1 MGRVNRTFSERA
13 LFHDLSASLFIP
25 QDRGQMNLQ
34 NRIKSGIFLGEL
46 EFQTARSGGAGGQH
60 VNKVETKVLLRFDVM
75 ASQVLTE
82 EEKLTFIQKNKN
94 KVDQSGILQL
104 YAQETRSQLQ
114 NKEAVIAKFYEL
126 LRTSFQK
133 KKVRKVSR
141 PSKGAIEDRL
151 KSKKAH
157 AEKKANRKRLE

>member
-1 MGRVNRTFSERA
+1 MSVN
-13 LFHDLSASLFIP
+13 SL
-25 QDRGQMNLQ
+25 QT
-34 NRIKSGIFLGEL
+34 RIKRGDFLPEL
-46 EFQTARSGGAGGQH
+46 DFLTSRSGGAGGQH
-60 VNKVETKVLLRFDVM
+60 VNKVETKVLLKFDVM
-75 ASQVLTE
+75 GSQVLTE
-82 EEKLTFIQKNKN
+82 EEKLTLIQKNKN

-126 LRTSFQK
+126 LHSSFQK
-133 KKVRKVSR
+133 KKVRKASR

>member
-1 MGRVNRTFSERA
+1 M
-13 LFHDLSASLFIP
+13 
-25 QDRGQMNLQ
+25 
-34 NRIKSGIFLGEL
+34 
-46 EFQTARSGGAGGQH
+46 
-60 VNKVETKVLLRFDVM
+60 NKVETKVLLRFDVM
-75 ASQVLTE
+75 ASQNLSE
-82 EEKLTFIQKNKN
+82 DEKLTLIQKNKN

-126 LRTSFQK
+126 LRSSFQK
-133 KKVRKVSR
+133 KKVRKASR

>member
-1 MGRVNRTFSERA
+1 MS
-13 LFHDLSASLFIP
+13 
-25 QDRGQMNLQ
+25 
-34 NRIKSGIFLGEL
+34 
-46 EFQTARSGGAGGQH
+46 
-60 VNKVETKVLLRFDVM
+60 
-75 ASQVLTE
+75 SQALTE
-82 EEKLTFIQKNKN
+82 EKKLTLIQKNKN

-114 NKEAVIAKFYEL
+114 NKEAVISKFYDL
-126 LRTSFQK
+126 LHSSFQK
-133 KKVRKVSR
+133 KKIRKVSR

>member
-1 MGRVNRTFSERA
+1 
-13 LFHDLSASLFIP
+13 
-25 QDRGQMNLQ
+25 MNLQ
-34 NRIKSGIFLGEL
+34 NRIKSGIFLAEL
-46 EFQTARSGGAGGQH
+46 EFQTARSGGSGGQH
-60 VNKVETKVLLRFDVM
+60 VNKVETKVLLKFDVM
-75 ASQVLTE
+75 ASQNLSE
-82 EEKLTFIQKNKN
+82 EEKLTLIQKNKN
-94 KVDQSGILQL
+94 KVDQTGILQL

-126 LRTSFQK
+126 LRSSFQK
-133 KKVRKVSR
+133 KKIRKVSR

>member
-1 MGRVNRTFSERA
+1 MSVN
-13 LFHDLSASLFIP
+13 SL
-25 QDRGQMNLQ
+25 QT
-34 NRIKSGIFLGEL
+34 RIKRGDFLPEL
-46 EFQTARSGGAGGQH
+46 DFLTSRSGGAGGQH
-60 VNKVETKVLLRFDVM
+60 VNKVETKVLLRFEVM
-75 ASQVLTE
+75 GSQVLTE
-82 EEKLTFIQKNKN
+82 EEKLTLIQINKN

-114 NKEAVIAKFYEL
+114 NKAAVIAKFYEL
-126 LRTSFQK
+126 LRSSFQK
-133 KKVRKVSR
+133 KKVRKASR

>member
-1 MGRVNRTFSERA
+1 MSVN
-13 LFHDLSASLFIP
+13 SL
-25 QDRGQMNLQ
+25 QT
-34 NRIKSGIFLGEL
+34 RIKRGDFLTEL
-46 EFQTARSGGAGGQH
+46 SFHTSRSGGAGGQH
-60 VNKVETKVLLRFDVM
+60 VNKVETKVLLKFEVM
-75 ASQVLTE
+75 GSQVLTE
-82 EEKLTFIQKNKN
+82 EEKLTLIQKNKN

-126 LRTSFQK
+126 LRSSFQK
-133 KKVRKVSR
+133 TKVRKASR

>member
-1 MGRVNRTFSERA
+1 
-13 LFHDLSASLFIP
+13 
-25 QDRGQMNLQ
+25 MNLQ
-34 NRIKSGIFLGEL
+34 NRIKSGFFLNEL

-82 EEKLTFIQKNKN
+82 EEKLTLIQKNKN
-94 KVDQSGILQL
+94 KIDQTGVLQL
-104 YAQETRSQLQ
+104 YAQESRSQLQ
-114 NKEAVIAKFYEL
+114 NKESVLVKFYEL
-126 LRTSFQK
+126 LRSSLHK
-133 KKVRKVSR
+133 KKIRKVTY
-141 PSKGAIEDRL
+141 PSKRAIEDRL